1 MLRIAIC
8 DDMKEDRDSLKCVL
22 ATFMQSNKY
31 EIQIKEYHDGN
42 ELLSENAQVLAD
54 FNLFFL
60 DIYMGHSNGMEA
72 AKALRSIEISAPIV
86 FLTSSPDYALDSYD
100 VEALSYLVKP
110 IQPEKLKTA
119 LERFLKG
126 YRPKSIFLGGKL
138 FVLDDIVFAESNLKR
153 VHIHFKDGTIVE
165 LREKLDTL
173 EEQISGQHFIRCH
186 QSYFVNLNYIKRIEN
201 ETFIT
206 TLNTPVLIRKR
217 DFPEIRK
224 RYYDYLKAITGIGV
238 SL

>member
-8 DDMKEDRDSLKCVL
+8 DDMNEDRDYLKYVL
-22 ATFMQSNKY
+22 ATFMHSKKY
-31 EIQIKEYHDGN
+31 EIEIKEYYDGV
-42 ELLSENAQVLAD
+42 ELLAEKAEVLTS

-60 DIYMGHSNGMEA
+60 DIFMGHSNGMEV
-72 AKALRSIEISAPIV
+72 AKALRCKDIAAPIV
-86 FLTSSPDYALDSYD
+86 FLTTSPDYAVDSYD

-110 IQPEKLKTA
+110 FEPQKLNTA

-126 YRPKSIFLGGKL
+126 YRPKSVFIAGRL

-153 VHIHFKDGTIVE
+153 VHIHFKDGTKVE

-173 EEQISGQHFIRCH
+173 EEQISDKHFIRCH
-186 QSYFVNLNYIKRIEN
+186 QSYFVNLNYVKRIEN

-224 RYYDYLKAITGIGV
+224 RYYDYLKAITGIGAC
-238 SL
+238 L